1 MTSFETELRLELAK
15 MADAVLITSIN
26 SFVFAE
32 LPEVRID
39 ASESATRTSQHP
51 DQRQSLVTA
60 ISDLLYW
67 NCYVQRFSAHSARP
81 FAMLDYAPDREFQDE
96 LSAANQSES
105 RWDPDWSVLQTGHD
119 GEIQVRKNDCHRA
132 PVPGEFLF
140 DAGPGMRP
148 RTGDKVSIR
157 IVRESTLVQASY
169 YYCFSEEVPD
179 QFEEFNAVRVYF
191 NLHPEGAAVLLNEL
205 TGRLNRL
212 QIPFRFKCPVS
223 PDLFDRRDS
232 GVLYVPWRFWDIARH
247 CVADAL
253 PVFESFLDNDVPLF
267 TKPVHSG
274 VALAEDPGGLRSFG
288 QYRCEQVAEG
298 LVNFWID
305 ASEQRSSEVAVD
317 SICQYFLKVGVT
329 LACPWLNPGSR
340 DFLELPSRREP
351 VRSTRHRTLAHS
363 ATGIDQTPM
372 QIDVASDI
380 GHGDERFLEA
390 ADRIGSRICR
400 DAIWSNGLCNWLE
413 WEAEP
418 FGETWQP
425 VYRALGASPT
435 FPCSGVSLY
444 SGSSGVMLFLARLFG
459 VTGDRCS
466 RDTALASVRQVL
478 EQVRLLT
485 GSMEVGF
492 YNGWT
497 GALWAIVEAGVELE
511 EESLV
516 DAALDELEKVAAVQP
531 VRPSTDI
538 ISGSAGL
545 VVGLVDLGLR
555 FGRARLLDVAMQH
568 GKFLLDAA
576 EKSERGVSW
585 RTLDAPVQ
593 QNLTG
598 YGHGVSGIICALA
611 ELSRLTNES
620 RFSSAVHE
628 GLRYESH
635 YFSEEFGNWEDH
647 RTHAAPEGQ
656 ASFQFGWCHGA
667 PGIALSRIRLLE
679 LGFDT
684 ELIQRDLNVAL
695 DTTLSKLAY
704 ADQDGQREF
713 GLCHGLAGNCE
724 VPLLLSHNPEFL
736 NRQQDGDTV
745 KEMLLKRVDVVAR
758 SGIELFGET
767 RNSWPANLVSTGET
781 PTMFNG
787 TSGIGYFYLRAYS
800 PCTIPSVMLLRPDRE
815 FS

>member
-1 MTSFETELRLELAK
+1 VQLG
-15 MADAVLITSIN
+15 
-26 SFVFAE
+26 
-32 LPEVRID
+32 
-39 ASESATRTSQHP
+39 SEGQ
-51 DQRQSLVTA
+51 
-60 ISDLLYW
+60 
-67 NCYVQRFSAHSARP
+67 
-81 FAMLDYAPDREFQDE
+81 
-96 LSAANQSES
+96 
-105 RWDPDWSVLQTGHD
+105 
-119 GEIQVRKNDCHRA
+119 IQVRRGECHRA

-148 RTGDKVSIR
+148 QLDDTVSIR
-157 IVRESTLVQASY
+157 VVRESTIVQRGFY
-169 YYCFSEEVPD
+169 FCFSEELPD
-179 QFEEFNAVRVYF
+179 QFEEFNSVRVYF
-191 NLHPEGAAVLLNEL
+191 NLCPEGAPILLDEL

-223 PDLFDRRDS
+223 RGLFNRRDS
-232 GVLYVPWRFWDIARH
+232 GVLYVPWRFWDPARH
-247 CVADAL
+247 CVADSL
-253 PVFESFLDNDVPLF
+253 TWTESLIEDDIPLF
-267 TKPVHSG
+267 TKQARAG
-274 VALAEDPGGLRSFG
+274 VALAEDPGRLRSFG
-288 QYRCEQVAEG
+288 QTRCELMAESLVDVWLAGSQHSTESTAEDAILSRFQQAG
-298 LVNFWID
+298 L
-305 ASEQRSSEVAVD
+305 
-317 SICQYFLKVGVT
+317 T
-329 LACPWLNPGSR
+329 LDQPWLNPGSR
-340 DFLELPSRREP
+340 DWLELPAARRVVSSHKCVHGKGNSRGPTESSREAN
-351 VRSTRHRTLAHS
+351 VEAVGVHR
-363 ATGIDQTPM
+363 
-372 QIDVASDI
+372 
-380 GHGDERFLEA
+380 DEKFLET

-400 DAIWSNGLCNWLE
+400 DAIWSGEFCNWLE
-413 WEAEP
+413 WESEP
-418 FGETWQP
+418 IGNRWQP

-459 VTGDRCS
+459 VTGDRCH
-466 RDTALASVRQVL
+466 RDTALASARQVL

-497 GALWAIVEAGVELE
+497 GALWAIVEAGIELG

-516 DAALDELEKVAAVQP
+516 DAALDELQKVAAVQP
-531 VRPSTDI
+531 VSPSTDI

-555 FGRARLLDVAMQH
+555 FGRAGLLDVAMQH

-593 QNLTG
+593 QHLTG

-611 ELSRLTNES
+611 ELSRLTNED

-800 PCTIPSVMLLRPDRE
+800 PRRIPSVMLLRPDHE
-815 FS
+815 SL